1 MDKKESPYLLD
12 KAKFKSR
19 RGLNELD
26 QILVPFVQNEF
37 NSLEEKEKFL
47 LVELLEFEDIDLA
60 DLILY
65 RKIEP
70 EIKFDVSGRVVI
82 PDILMNFANLTN
94 KAVFMLSL
102 IHI

>member
-1 MDKKESPYLLD
+1 MDKKENPYLLD

-47 LVELLEFEDIDLA
+47 LVELLEFEDVDLA

-70 EIKFDVSGRVVI
+70 EIKFEEI
-82 PDILMNFANLTN
+82 ILKIIKF
-94 KAVFMLSL
+94 SSE
-102 IHI
+102 I

>member
-1 MDKKESPYLLD
+1 MDKKENPYLFD

-47 LVELLEFEDIDLA
+47 LVELLEFEDVDLA

-65 RKIEP
+65 RKMEP
-70 EIKFDVSGRVVI
+70 EIKFEEI
-82 PDILMNFANLTN
+82 ILKIIKF
-94 KAVFMLSL
+94 SSE
-102 IHI
+102 I

>member
-1 MDKKESPYLLD
+1 MNKKESPYLLD

-26 QILVPFVQNEF
+26 QILVPFVQIEF

-47 LVELLEFEDIDLA
+47 LVELLVFEAVDLA

-70 EIKFDVSGRVVI
+70 EIKFKEI
-82 PDILMNFANLTN
+82 ILKIIKF
-94 KAVFMLSL
+94 SSE
-102 IHI
+102 I

>member
-1 MDKKESPYLLD
+1 MDKKESTFLLD

-47 LVELLEFEDIDLA
+47 LVELLEFEDVDLA

-65 RKIEP
+65 RKMEP
-70 EIKFDVSGRVVI
+70 EIKFEEI
-82 PDILMNFANLTN
+82 ILKIIKF
-94 KAVFMLSL
+94 SSE
-102 IHI
+102 I

>member
-1 MDKKESPYLLD
+1 MDKKETTFLLD

-47 LVELLEFEDIDLA
+47 LVELLEFEDVDLA

-65 RKIEP
+65 RKMEP
-70 EIKFDVSGRVVI
+70 EIKFEEI
-82 PDILMNFANLTN
+82 ILKIIKF
-94 KAVFMLSL
+94 SSE
-102 IHI
+102 I

>member
-1 MDKKESPYLLD
+1 MDKIETLFLLD

-47 LVELLEFEDIDLA
+47 LVELLEFEDVDLA

-65 RKIEP
+65 RKMEP
-70 EIKFDVSGRVVI
+70 EIKFEEI
-82 PDILMNFANLTN
+82 ILKIIKF
-94 KAVFMLSL
+94 SSE
-102 IHI
+102 I

>member
-1 MDKKESPYLLD
+1 MDKKETSFLLD

-47 LVELLEFEDIDLA
+47 LVELLEFEDVDLA

-65 RKIEP
+65 RKMEP
-70 EIKFDVSGRVVI
+70 EIKFEEI
-82 PDILMNFANLTN
+82 ILKIIKF
-94 KAVFMLSL
+94 SSE
-102 IHI
+102 I

>member
-1 MDKKESPYLLD
+1 MYKKESPYLLD

-26 QILVPFVQNEF
+26 QILVPFVRNEF

-47 LVELLEFEDIDLA
+47 LVELLEFEDVDLA

-65 RKIEP
+65 RKTEP
-70 EIKFDVSGRVVI
+70 EIKFEEI
-82 PDILMNFANLTN
+82 ILKIIKF
-94 KAVFMLSL
+94 SSE
-102 IHI
+102 I

>member
-1 MDKKESPYLLD
+1 MDKKENPYLLD

-47 LVELLEFEDIDLA
+47 FVELLEFEDVDLA

-70 EIKFDVSGRVVI
+70 EIKFEEI
-82 PDILMNFANLTN
+82 ILKIIKF
-94 KAVFMLSL
+94 SSE
-102 IHI
+102 I

>member
-1 MDKKESPYLLD
+1 MNKKESTYLLD

-26 QILVPFVQNEF
+26 QILVPFVQNKF

-47 LVELLEFEDIDLA
+47 LVELLEFEDVDLA

-65 RKIEP
+65 QKIEP
-70 EIKFDVSGRVVI
+70 EIKFEEI
-82 PDILMNFANLTN
+82 ILKIIKF
-94 KAVFMLSL
+94 SSE
-102 IHI
+102 I

>member
-1 MDKKESPYLLD
+1 MDKKETTYLLD

-47 LVELLEFEDIDLA
+47 LVELLEFEDVDLA

-65 RKIEP
+65 RKMEP
-70 EIKFDVSGRVVI
+70 EIKFEEI
-82 PDILMNFANLTN
+82 ILKIIKF
-94 KAVFMLSL
+94 SSE
-102 IHI
+102 I

>member
-1 MDKKESPYLLD
+1 MDKKETSFLLD

-47 LVELLEFEDIDLA
+47 MVELLEFEDVDLA

-70 EIKFDVSGRVVI
+70 EIKFQEIISKI
-82 PDILMNFANLTN
+82 IEF
-94 KAVFMLSL
+94 SSE
-102 IHI
+102 I

>member
-1 MDKKESPYLLD
+1 MDKKETSFLLD

-47 LVELLEFEDIDLA
+47 LVELLEFEDVDLA

-65 RKIEP
+65 RKMKP
-70 EIKFDVSGRVVI
+70 EIKFEEI
-82 PDILMNFANLTN
+82 ILKIIKF
-94 KAVFMLSL
+94 SSE
-102 IHI
+102 I

>member
-1 MDKKESPYLLD
+1 MDKKETPFLLD

-47 LVELLEFEDIDLA
+47 LVELLEFEDVDLA

-65 RKIEP
+65 RKMKP
-70 EIKFDVSGRVVI
+70 EIKFEEI
-82 PDILMNFANLTN
+82 ILKIIKF
-94 KAVFMLSL
+94 SSE
-102 IHI
+102 I